1 MKVGHWFG
9 LILCLI
15 ALYVAWQLR
24 QLWVIVIGAVML
36 ANALAGVVRRLEQRL
51 NMQRPAALAIT
62 IALSLLLIASF
73 FGLLVPPLVSQ
84 INQLPD
90 QVTQGIDRLGPAL
103 NQIEQRFR
111 PEFWALL
118 PDWEAIVAEIP
129 ELANNLAG
137 EGWSLFS
144 NTLGAVL
151 NLILLTALTLMLLVS
166 PQAYRDVLIRLFPAF
181 YRRRVDQILTK
192 CDRALQKWFTR
203 VAFNVVVVTGLC
215 LIALMVLGIPLAL
228 SQALMAGFF
237 TLIPTLG
244 VGLSVIPPMA
254 IALLDQP
261 WKSLIVLILYIAI
274 QQWASHW
281 LTPRLLPHGDQII
294 APLPAITLL
303 TQLFFAIAFGIP
315 GLFLSLPL
323 TIIGRIWFTE
333 VVLRD
338 ILNHW
343 RSPQSE
349 LPSTFRS
356 RITTHS

>member
-9 LILCLI
+9 LILFLI
-15 ALYVAWQLR
+15 ALYVAWHLR

-36 ANALAGVVRRLEQRL
+36 ANALAGVVRRLEQRSG
-51 NMQRPAALAIT
+51 MRRPAALAMT
-62 IALSLLLIASF
+62 LALSLLLIASF

-90 QVTQGIDRLGPAL
+90 QVTQGIDRLGPGLA
-103 NQIEQRFR
+103 QIEQRFR

-118 PDWEAIVAEIP
+118 PDWEAIIAEIP
-129 ELANNLAG
+129 ELANNLLG

-144 NTLGAVL
+144 NTLGAML
-151 NLILLTALTLMLLVS
+151 NMILLTALTVMFLAS
-166 PQAYRDVLIRLFPAF
+166 PQAYRDVFIRLFPAF
-181 YRRRVDQILTK
+181 YRHRADQILTA
-192 CDRALQKWFTR
+192 CDRALQEWFSR
-203 VAFNVVVVTGLC
+203 VAFNVVVVTGMC
-215 LIALMVLGIPLAL
+215 LIVLLILGIPLAL

-261 WKSLIVLILYIAI
+261 WKSLTVLVLYIAI

-281 LTPRLLPHGDQII
+281 LTPRLLSNGDATL

-303 TQLFFAIAFGIP
+303 AQLFFAIAFGIP

-343 RSPQSE
+343 RSPRPK
-349 LPSTFRS
+349 LPPHLS
-356 RITTHS
+356 I